1 MDNVLA
7 DFVRVLRNA
16 GVRVCAAETM
26 DAARALEHV
35 GYRDRALVHDALAAS
50 LAKTPDDKRLFECCF
65 TQFFSG
71 AISPFITETG
81 DSPNAPGIPDEQGL
95 PAGLRITDLVGT
107 GAAMRLQLAIDAAAR
122 RAGIEAMSSFT
133 QRGLYVRRTLD
144 QLGWQALQQHILQLD
159 PSSAE
164 ADGERLAADRLR
176 QTSDLLRT
184 RVREHVERHYR
195 LHADANVRELHE
207 SVLRTARLSLLEER
221 DLERI
226 GHIVR
231 RIARRLAARHARRR
245 RECRHGLLDVPR
257 TLRAGVAHDGLL
269 FAPRWRN
276 RRRDRPAL
284 IALCDISGSVHAYAR
299 FLLLF
304 LYGLGDVLPRVR
316 SFVFSA
322 RIAETS
328 ELFAQHPPE
337 AALAIAQR
345 SHGHGSTDYGVAL
358 RGLLEAAGRDLDRGA
373 TVVILGDGRNNRAD
387 PALSTLREIKRRAQ
401 RLIWLVPEPASLWG
415 TGDSEMLRYRSACS
429 EVRVVQSIRQLERF
443 ADDLL
448 RGR

>member
-1 MDNVLA
+1 MDSVLI

-16 GVRVCAAETM
+16 GVRVSAAETM
-26 DAARALEHV
+26 DAARALELV
-35 GYRDRALVHDALAAS
+35 GYRERERVRDVLAAS
-50 LAKTPDDKRLFECCF
+50 LAKTPDDKQLFERCF
-65 TQFFSG
+65 THFFSG
-71 AISPFITETG
+71 SVSPFIDETATQS
-81 DSPNAPGIPDEQGL
+81 DTPEFPDGEGL
-95 PAGLRITDLVGT
+95 PAGLLAVDLAGT
-107 GAAMRLQLAIDAAAR
+107 GGAMQLQLAIDAAAR

-144 QLGWQALQQHILQLD
+144 QLGWQALQQHILQLERSPPETD
-159 PSSAE
+159 A
-164 ADGERLAADRLR
+164 ERLGAERLR
-176 QTSDLLRT
+176 QASDVLRT
-184 RVREHVERHYR
+184 RVRERVERYYR
-195 LHADANVRELHE
+195 LHADANVRELHD
-207 SVLRTARLSLLEER
+207 SVLRTARLSALEER
-221 DLERI
+221 DLDRI
-226 GHIVR
+226 VHIVR

-245 RECRHGLLDVPR
+245 REYRQGLLDVPR
-257 TLRAGVAHDGLL
+257 TLRAGVAHDGVL
-269 FAPRWRN
+269 FVPRWRN

-284 IALCDISGSVHAYAR
+284 IAMCDISSSVHAYAR

-316 SFVFSA
+316 SFVFSS
-322 RIAETS
+322 RLAETS
-328 ELFAQHPPE
+328 ALFAQHPPE

-358 RGLLEAAGRDLDRGA
+358 RGLLEATGRDLDRGA
-373 TVVILGDGRNNRAD
+373 TVVILGDGRNNHGD
-387 PALSTLREIKRRAQ
+387 PALSTLREIGRRAQ
-401 RLIWLVPEPASLWG
+401 RLIWLVPEPTSLWG